1 MKTAL
6 YRIWGND
13 DQLLYVGISKSAL
26 GRLGQHLTEKSWAAD
41 IANVTIE
48 TFATRELAAA
58 AEVEAIKA
66 EKPLHNV
73 VHNGSSAY
81 VGRPNPALEKAVTD
95 SAADLSKTK
104 GLKKG
109 HHVGQLP
116 YTLYTLISTDQLFPQ
131 PQIPTIE
138 KGVMMLVWNN
148 DEKPKEKEVVFFD
161 GKYFVCKD
169 NCGSYFRVK
178 NAKPIPQIPEYT
190 IEQLKEIVGHEFK
203 IKQ

>member
-109 HHVGQLP
+109 QFIAAGMKSGKCYVGHV
-116 YTLYTLISTDQLFPQ
+116 YLIEGLSRPHVELELKSWVTGYYADGGEV
-131 PQIPTIE
+131 TIE
-138 KGVMMLVWNN
+138 ISNIGHIEFALKDYTGWVN
-148 DEKPKEKEVVFFD
+148 DDNLGEFQT
-161 GKYFVCKD
+161 YWTNWYKD
-169 NCGSYFRVK
+169 LDREWPWGR
-178 NAKPIPQIPEYT
+178 A
-190 IEQLKEIVGHEFK
+190 
-203 IKQ
+203 